1 MRDICYTAFMNADIT
16 ISLPLLSWAVFG
28 GAALLTAA
36 LGAILAYHW
45 YRYAMNPRIATLSFA
60 VYSIVS
66 FILLTGLFAS
76 AIAVGLSV

>member
-1 MRDICYTAFMNADIT
+1 MDPALSA
-16 ISLPLLSWAVFG
+16 SLPLIAWAVFG

-45 YRYAMNPRIATLSFA
+45 YRYAMNPAVATLSFA

-66 FILLTGLFAS
+66 FVLLSTLFAS